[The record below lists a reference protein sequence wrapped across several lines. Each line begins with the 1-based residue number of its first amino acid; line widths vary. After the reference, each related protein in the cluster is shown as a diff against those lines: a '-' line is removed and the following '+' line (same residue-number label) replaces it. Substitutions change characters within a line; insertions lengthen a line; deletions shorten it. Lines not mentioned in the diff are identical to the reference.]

1 MDELNDIII
10 DIKDK
15 SESFGYLLAFRYM
28 NLCVKAEAV
37 ALLSAT
43 ILDGGVSKEL
53 EECARVGIPNAFR
66 FEIYPLRKELLPA
79 ITAGIMSAH
88 PEFKV
93 STSHPED
100 VEDKEYQKL
109 VLDMPEVDDDRYDV
123 LTQGVKLLFD
133 EYIAK
138 LDMLKAQALGE
149 IALHASGHS
158 AERVDT
164 AKKDIDE
171 IYDDCKQHAEQIK
184 TMKLDEIEEAHQHYL
199 EKKQAEMDMQ
209 AESNSAAGSVLNYK
223 LGETED

>member
-1 MDELNDIII
+1 MAKVIEGLYYA
-10 DIKDK
+10 
-15 SESFGYLLAFRYM
+15 ESHEYVRVEGEFGY
-28 NLCVKAEAV
+28 
-37 ALLSAT
+37 
-43 ILDGGVSKEL
+43 
-53 EECARVGIPNAFR
+53 VGITDYAQGQLGNVV
-66 FEIYPLRKELLPA
+66 Y
-79 ITAGIMSAH
+79 
-88 PEFKV
+88 V
-93 STSHPED
+93 
-100 VEDKEYQKL
+100 
-109 VLDMPEVDDDRYDV
+109 DMPEVDDDRYDV